1 MNRYN
6 GLLAFLNIHAFIM
19 SDYSLRF
26 GGIRRLYG
34 QKGANTLQKSHFS
47 VIGIGGV
54 GSWVAEALARNGV
67 GQITL
72 IDLDDI
78 CTTNINRQIHAL
90 TGTVGQSKVDV
101 MSERIKQINPECQV
115 NVIEDFV
122 TRDNLS
128 SLLSIDVDY
137 VLDAI
142 DSVDIKTRLIA
153 YCKRHKIPIITIG
166 GAGGQVDPSKI
177 AITDLSKTYQDP
189 LLAKVKNQLRREFNF
204 PRADI
209 KKASKRKF
217 SIDAVFST
225 EQLRYPTD
233 NDDGEVCLAKPDS
246 SQSDAGGMRLD
257 CHSGFGATTHVT
269 ASFAFFAV
277 GRAIDKLLAK

>member
-1 MNRYN
+1 
-6 GLLAFLNIHAFIM
+6 M

-26 GGIRRLYG
+26 SGIRRLYG
-34 QKGANTLQKSHFS
+34 QHGANIIQQAHFC
-47 VIGIGGV
+47 VVGIGGV
-54 GSWVAEALARNGV
+54 GSWIAEALARNGI

-90 TGTVGQSKVDV
+90 TDTVGQSKVEV
-101 MSERIKQINPECQV
+101 MSARIKQINPECNV
-115 NVIEDFV
+115 NLVEDFV
-122 TRDNLS
+122 TAENLV
-128 SLLSIDVDY
+128 SLFTNDFDY

-142 DSVDIKTRLIA
+142 DSVDIKTRIIA
-153 YCKRHKIPIITIG
+153 HCKRNKLPIITIG
-166 GAGGQVDPSKI
+166 GAGGQVDPSQI

-209 KKASKRKF
+209 PKASKRKF

-225 EQLRYPTD
+225 EQLRYPAD
-233 NDDGEVCLAKPDS
+233 NNGEVCLAKPDS
-246 SQSDAGGMRLD
+246 RNGEQGAMRLD
-257 CHSGFGATTHVT
+257 CQSGFGATTHVT

-277 GRAIDKLLAK
+277 ARAIDKLLNKHKK

>member
-1 MNRYN
+1 
-6 GLLAFLNIHAFIM
+6 M

-34 QKGANTLQKSHFS
+34 QKGADILQKSHFS
-47 VIGIGGV
+47 VVGIGGV
-54 GSWVAEALARNGV
+54 GSWIAEALARNGV

-90 TGTVGQSKVDV
+90 TDTVGQSKVEV
-101 MSERIKQINPECQV
+101 MSARIKQINPYCEV

-122 TRDNLS
+122 TADNLS
-128 SLLSIDVDY
+128 TLITSELDY
-137 VLDAI
+137 VFDAI
-142 DSVDIKTRLIA
+142 DSVDIKTKLIA
-153 YCKRHKIPIITIG
+153 FCKRYKIPIITIG

-177 AITDLSKTYQDP
+177 AITDLSNTYQDP
-189 LLAKVKNQLRREFNF
+189 LLAKVKSQLRREFNF

-217 SIDAVFST
+217 SIDAVFSS
-225 EQLRYPTD
+225 EQLRYPAD
-233 NDDGEVCLAKPDS
+233 NKEGEVCLAKPDTA
-246 SQSDAGGMRLD
+246 QSDSSAMRLD
-257 CHSGFGATTHVT
+257 CQSGFGATTHVT

-277 GRAIDKLLAK
+277 GRAIDKLLAKNNNKTND